1 MSLRS
6 SPQLSSELLDA
17 ARSNGRRSH
26 GPRSAAGKQ
35 HCKMNALKHGERSDP
50 EHHFEV
56 MRALGEDPARFE
68 ALKQELRE
76 SFGAGDGL
84 VRKQVDDLTLLYWRR
99 ERLERMQGGLM
110 RRARLAVEEAQ
121 HRRRQAIEGATFEP
135 GQALNSD
142 FVEPS
147 DPAARLCLRRSFLGL
162 IREQVRV
169 RSFLPWQGA
178 VMEVSYNRK
187 SGWRAARLCTL
198 LKEFAARASQRA
210 EEQARQQQAEAE
222 RAAWAL
228 WCSAENLGAPA
239 LDSENAGAADP
250 AAEMGGA
257 DVSQCDMSAPPRE
270 DACIPPTTG
279 GADVSQ
285 CDMSAP
291 VSEGAEIPP
300 RNGGTDAPPRAEVAE
315 VAPSPPDAAALSDA
329 ELLEKLQYRELVA
342 LLEVEIARAEQE
354 FEYEEKL
361 NEERVAIE
369 RDACLAPA
377 GEEWRMMLRREEAL
391 ERAIDRKIKLL
402 LTLRKESAAWPA
414 AELRSALAEDQKP
427 QTLESRSAPAQEVPA
442 PDEDVGAPASEVLVP
457 LAGAQSGQ
465 SGAGSHTGPDGDAAP
480 TSEQPSPEGRGC
492 QAPALSSAGA

>member
-110 RRARLAVEEAQ
+110 RRALLAVEEAQ

-228 WCSAENLGAPA
+228 WCSAENLEAPA

-257 DVSQCDMSAPPRE
+257 DVSQCDMSAP
-270 DACIPPTTG
+270 
-279 GADVSQ
+279 
-285 CDMSAP
+285 

-300 RNGGTDAPPRAEVAE
+300 TNGGTDAPPRAEVAE
-315 VAPSPPDAAALSDA
+315 VAPSPPDSAALSDA

-342 LLEVEIARAEQE
+342 LLEVEIARTEQE

-361 NEERVAIE
+361 NEQRVAIE

-427 QTLESRSAPAQEVPA
+427 QTLESRSAPAQEVPG

-465 SGAGSHTGPDGDAAP
+465 SGAGSHTGPEGDAARL
-480 TSEQPSPEGRGC
+480 SEQPSPEGRGC